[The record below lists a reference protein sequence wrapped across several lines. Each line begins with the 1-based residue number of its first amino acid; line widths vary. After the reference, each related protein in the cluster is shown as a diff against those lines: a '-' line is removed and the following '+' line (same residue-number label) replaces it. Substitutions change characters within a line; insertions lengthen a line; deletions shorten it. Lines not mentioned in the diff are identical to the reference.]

1 MLDFQEG
8 QNKVWVQG
16 LVQQIHCMSNGSGI
30 TSYFLFI
37 QNPTS
42 ILEGSSSI
50 VVIIAYPI
58 RGSDFSCNNILV
70 ASYGC
75 TYHSWCLGLHLEYN
89 VTCANLA
96 CGAEL
101 SSKWLANARFKQI
114 NMQLQRP
121 KIEGGM
127 IRRGWS
133 ASRST

>member
-1 MLDFQEG
+1 M
-8 QNKVWVQG
+8 VQG
-16 LVQQIHCMSNGSGI
+16 LIQQIHYMSNGNGI

-37 QNPTS
+37 QNLTS
-42 ILEGSSSI
+42 IPEGTSSI

-58 RGSDFSCNNILV
+58 CGSYLSCNNILV

-75 TYHSWCLGLHLEYN
+75 TYHSWCLGVHLEYN
-89 VTCANLA
+89 VSCASLA

-114 NMQLQRP
+114 NMHLQRP

-127 IRRGWS
+127 TRHGWS
-133 ASRST
+133 ASKSM